1 LSVTS
6 SRKSS
11 AGSNA
16 PFGAVS
22 ATAVR
27 TSELRAAGAV
37 SRRSTIRILG
47 IPGSVRRD
55 SFNRRLLANAVDLMP
70 ADVEFVIWNGLK
82 DVPPYDQD
90 DDIVPAPASVAQLR
104 KFIADAAALLIATP
118 EYNGSVP
125 GQLKNAIDWASRPVE
140 TSVLRNKPVGVIG
153 ASTSAFG
160 AVWAQSDLRK
170 VLAAAG
176 ARVVGTEVPV
186 TRAAERFDTDGRL
199 IDPAIRGELAELV
212 LALVSEASPEEHRAA

>member
-1 LSVTS
+1 VTNS
-6 SRKSS
+6 PKSAA
-11 AGSNA
+11 AGSNTS
-16 PFGAVS
+16 FGAVS
-22 ATAVR
+22 ATAVP
-27 TSELRAAGAV
+27 TSELRAAGAL

-55 SFNRRLLANAVDLMP
+55 SLNRRLLANAADLMP

-82 DVPPYDQD
+82 NVPPYDQD

-104 KFIADAAALLIATP
+104 KVIADADAILIATP

-153 ASTSAFG
+153 ASASAFG
-160 AVWAQSDLRK
+160 AVWAQTELRK
-170 VLAAAG
+170 VLATAG
-176 ARVVGTEVPV
+176 ARVVGAELPV
-186 TRAAERFDTDGRL
+186 ARAAERFDAEGRL
-199 IDPAIRGELAELV
+199 TDPSLRGQLADLV
-212 LALVSEASPEEHRAA
+212 FALVSEADSEEPRAA